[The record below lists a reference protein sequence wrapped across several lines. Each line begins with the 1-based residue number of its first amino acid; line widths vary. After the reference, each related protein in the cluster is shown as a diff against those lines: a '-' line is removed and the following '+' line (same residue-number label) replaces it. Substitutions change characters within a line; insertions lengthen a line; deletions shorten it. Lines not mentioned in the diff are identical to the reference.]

1 MSSVDLVDQFL
12 NTLASSHTR
21 RAYRVDLRRF
31 FSASEVDR
39 DVVAAIDPDAVQ
51 AFVRAMKRRGR
62 SLATQRRRLAALR
75 GFFDW
80 LIEGGR
86 LGYNPGRSPTVTPL
100 APGTDVEERPTPDKA
115 EVECLLDTAKALP
128 QTGLRDRAL
137 IATIVYGALR
147 RREAAGLT
155 VDDVRP
161 LGRYWVLDLDNA
173 SQGGGYVRIPQT
185 VVDAIERMQEAYDI
199 TGGPLWRSFSNQ
211 NRGEPLS
218 PDGVYKAV
226 RRVADRAGLNPVSI
240 DGLRRAGLQLAM
252 DGGAGL
258 AQIQAHGRFSSAAS
272 AAQLTD
278 ASDVP
283 GALNESAMDY
293 IDLEL

>member
-1 MSSVDLVDQFL
+1 MSFADLVDQFL
-12 NTLASSHTR
+12 DTLSSSHTR
-21 RAYRVDLRRF
+21 RAYRADLRRF
-31 FSASEVDR
+31 FSASGVDR
-39 DVVAAIDPDAVQ
+39 DRVAAIDPDAVQ

-80 LIEGGR
+80 LIEDGR
-86 LGYNPGRSPTVTPL
+86 LDHNPGRSPIVTPL

-115 EVECLLDTAKALP
+115 EVERLLDTAKALP
-128 QTGLRDRAL
+128 QTGLRDQAL

-147 RREAAGLT
+147 RREVAGLT

-161 LGRYWVLDLDNA
+161 LGRHWIVDVPGDSEN
-173 SQGGGYVRIPQT
+173 GYVRIPEA
-185 VVDAIERMQEAYDI
+185 VVNMIDQMQETYRIA
-199 TGGPLWRSFSNQ
+199 TGRLWRSLSNQ

-226 RRVADRAGLNPVSI
+226 RRVAERAGLDPVSI

-252 DGGAGL
+252 DGGADL
-258 AQIQAHGRFSSAAS
+258 AQIQVHGRFSSAAS

-283 GALNESAMDY
+283 GALNESAVDH
-293 IDLEL
+293 IDLDL

>member
-51 AFVRAMKRRGR
+51 AFVRAMRRRGR

-80 LIEGGR
+80 LIEDGR
-86 LGYNPGRSPTVTPL
+86 LDYNPGRSPTVTPL

-128 QTGLRDRAL
+128 KTGLRDRAL

-161 LGRYWVLDLDNA
+161 LGRHWVLDLDNA
-173 SQGGGYVRIPQT
+173 SQGGGYVRISQT